1 VVFLGNSLYLHP
13 QNTGSL
19 YSKTEA
25 SEIRQAF
32 WTSFGQFMA
41 LQPESKSTKINWVNY
56 KTGVKHLQ
64 FKMDADS
71 NSASICIE
79 MNHSDPAIQLLMY
92 EKFQEL
98 QRLLDSSLQ
107 EGWDWNLHA
116 DDQGRTITR
125 ISKTIDR
132 VSVYRKEDWH
142 ILIPFFKQ
150 RIIALHNFWEDA
162 QFMFEMFS

>member
-1 VVFLGNSLYLHP
+1 
-13 QNTGSL
+13 
-19 YSKTEA
+19 
-25 SEIRQAF
+25 
-32 WTSFGQFMA
+32 M
-41 LQPESKSTKINWVNY
+41 
-56 KTGVKHLQ
+56 
-64 FKMDADS
+64 
-71 NSASICIE
+71 
-79 MNHSDPAIQLLMY
+79 
-92 EKFQEL
+92 
-98 QRLLDSSLQ
+98 
-107 EGWDWNLHA
+107 HA